1 MKNVCYNYNM
11 DTKTSDIQL
20 TYELRPF
27 PCFDDTGL
35 IGLYSNPIQWVAYG
49 VYNANEVAQLSRLA
63 ELTGRLP
70 RRTGQSTVGYRMR
83 SGDGT
88 KATPTSSIAET
99 RLLWDGEQH
108 QIGLFEPQEIEF
120 AYDNEHP
127 NAPRAAA
134 VTKLVMP
141 LGVEQLE
148 RINALLLVDLRE
160 ALRWVIKTSA
170 EVHDNSMGTLITLR
184 TDEIMQAID
193 VATCGI
199 RAPKLY
205 IPNDEWN
212 LRHGNTS
219 ATENR
224 LAGTVRAARAIARS
238 GSAGNDNK
246 ELEQLIQEV
255 DALKRI
261 WFEYANITIK
271 ANSIDD
277 IAQLGYENGIEG
289 YVRAYLVD
297 GVPLED
303 VLA

>member
-1 MKNVCYNYNM
+1 M
-11 DTKTSDIQL
+11 DTKTSDIQH

-35 IGLYSNPIQWVAYG
+35 VGLYSDPVQWVIYG
-49 VYNANEVAQLSRLA
+49 VYNANEVEQLSRIA

-70 RRTGQSTVGYRMR
+70 RRTGQSVVGYRMR
-83 SGDGT
+83 SNERMQP
-88 KATPTSSIAET
+88 APTSPIADT
-99 RLLWDGEQH
+99 RLLWDGEQR
-108 QIGLFEPQEIEF
+108 QPGLFAPQEIEF
-120 AYDNEHP
+120 AYDDEHP
-127 NAPRAAA
+127 NAPRAAS

-160 ALRWVIKTSA
+160 ALRWVTKTSA

-184 TDEIMQAID
+184 ADEIMQAID
-193 VATCGI
+193 IATCGTK
-199 RAPKLY
+199 APKLY
-205 IPNDEWN
+205 ITNGEWN
-212 LRHGNTS
+212 LRYGNAS

-224 LAGTVRAARAIARS
+224 LAGSVRAARAIARS

-246 ELEQLIQEV
+246 ELEQLIQEI

-261 WFEYANITIK
+261 WFEYGNITIK

-277 IAQLGYENGIEG
+277 IARLGYESGIEG